1 MNTRA
6 AVSDDSGVGPM
17 RSSRTIRLIVTC
29 TDRKTLVAPDERL
42 MRNVP
47 GDPDARWAEWSERI
61 TPDATSS
68 SAAPALPAR
77 NLYSGEHW
85 SVVDSIEPTIGP
97 WNVEL
102 WIASAGLGLIP
113 ASAEVQAYGATFS
126 SGAADSITR
135 GVPAEAR
142 RAYNSAWWSALASY
156 SRSITAL
163 ARTNPRA
170 PLVFAG
176 SPAYLHPLAE
186 DLEAATAELTGD
198 ASMFIITSGASSIPG
213 AVMLR
218 VEDRLAT
225 PEGLGGSL
233 VSVNARLARWL
244 IQSAEEHSFNPIEVQ
259 NCLDSLLES
268 CPDRP
273 KFDRERVDVE
283 DVKHF
288 IRSEFQ
294 LAATEQ
300 RQVLSHSSLLR
311 KFRDSGKACEQKK
324 FGALYKEVAN
334 ETKGMS

>member
-1 MNTRA
+1 
-6 AVSDDSGVGPM
+6 M

-29 TDRKTLVAPDERL
+29 TDRKTLAAPDERL

-61 TPDATSS
+61 TPSATAS
-68 SAAPALPAR
+68 APAPARPAR

-135 GVPAEAR
+135 GVPAEER
-142 RAYNSAWWSALASY
+142 RDYNSAWWSALANRSG
-156 SRSITAL
+156 SITEL
-163 ARTNPRA
+163 ARRNPKA
-170 PLVFAG
+170 PVVFAG
-176 SPAYLHPLAE
+176 SPAYLNPLAQ
-186 DLEAATAELTGD
+186 DLETAATELTGGT
-198 ASMFIITSGASSIPG
+198 SMFIVTSGGNSIPG

-244 IQSAEEHSFNPIEVQ
+244 VQSAEEHSFNAIQVQ
-259 NCLDSLLES
+259 NSLAVLLES

-273 KFDRERVDVE
+273 KFDRERVDVN
-283 DVKHF
+283 DVKQY

-311 KFRDSGKACEQKK
+311 QFRDSGKACEQKK

-334 ETKGMS
+334 EMEGTS